1 MTPSQTQLEIKMD
14 KWRVLYKSPK
24 GMLIWVNYTGVTGQQ
39 ARELAEATYGKENI
53 KAVSSC

>member
-1 MTPSQTQLEIKMD
+1 MG